1 MGQKKKGKFQVM
13 SFDALAEFGSSNTDN
28 DNASDTTQKSA
39 LKLKVLLD
47 KKMRKGK
54 EVTLVTGFE
63 GPEEELKELGKF
75 LKSKCGVGGTV
86 KEGEIIIQGDFR
98 LKVRDLLIEKGFTQT
113 KAISCRRIAKGRVAM
128 KALWRSEHSAHHHL
142 C

>member
-113 KAISCRRIAKGRVAM
+113 KAINV
-128 KALWRSEHSAHHHL
+128 
-142 C
+142 